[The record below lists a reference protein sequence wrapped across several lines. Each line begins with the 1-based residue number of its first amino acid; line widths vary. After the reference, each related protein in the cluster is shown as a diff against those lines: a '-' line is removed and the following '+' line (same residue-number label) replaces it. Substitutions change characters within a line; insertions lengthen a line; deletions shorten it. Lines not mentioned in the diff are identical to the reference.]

1 MAISPQAPLCTDT
14 AYAKTAT
21 SSWARFLPLLGSVL
35 VLTACAAT
43 TSSPLSTLTSAKEKN
58 MTTVTPT
65 ARPIKTYQDG
75 SKPFTM
81 PELQERLLKVLALP
95 PEQIGK
101 KSVEQ
106 AFGFTLFKED
116 GDAHGGFFKEEFSED
131 KRVSYLVTLSSPSG
145 SAVFEYNTL
154 IQKVWE
160 DGSPMLSTMPREIP
174 AAYKFAYPSFVQK
187 LQALGWQP
195 DGEYRN
201 VGYYWNYFK
210 KDDFRL
216 ELHID
221 DYLGTV
227 YDPPDYSQTGI
238 SRIVIKAPFKR

>member
-1 MAISPQAPLCTDT
+1 
-14 AYAKTAT
+14 
-21 SSWARFLPLLGSVL
+21 
-35 VLTACAAT
+35 
-43 TSSPLSTLTSAKEKN
+43 
-58 MTTVTPT
+58 MTPVTPT

-145 SAVFEYNTL
+145 SAVFEY
-154 IQKVWE
+154 
-160 DGSPMLSTMPREIP
+160 
-174 AAYKFAYPSFVQK
+174 
-187 LQALGWQP
+187 
-195 DGEYRN
+195 
-201 VGYYWNYFK
+201 K
-210 KDDFRL
+210 KKKKK
-216 ELHID
+216 
-221 DYLGTV
+221 
-227 YDPPDYSQTGI
+227 P
-238 SRIVIKAPFKR
+238 